1 MHVIDLLQEIRE
13 LWLDRV
19 SRRLARGE
27 SVRLSLLEQLNEFY
41 DLLTQALISGDPS
54 WLNKILDKW
63 AEARTQTELD
73 QPEISITPILDHILL
88 ATHESVQE
96 NFDPAKG
103 LSILGSLL
111 PIYTYAYNYISQQE
125 TEIQIKHRSEELN
138 KARIN
143 LENLDKS
150 KSDFIAVAA
159 HELKTPLTLI
169 EGYSSML
176 RDQYPDED
184 QESLTPIY
192 LKGIDKGVS
201 RLQEIIN
208 DMIDVSLIDNNLLK
222 LNFQP
227 IWIKQLL
234 ALARNYLERF
244 IHERSQTY
252 EVLDFDGSE
261 QMTFGDP
268 ERLYQAI
275 HNLLIN
281 AIKYTP
287 DGGSITIS
295 GRKLPGF
302 VEITITD
309 TGIGIDQA
317 YHEQIFEK
325 FGRLGNVQLHSS
337 GKTKFKG
344 GGPGLGLP
352 ITKGVIEAHGGAI
365 WVESEG
371 YDEQNLPGTTF
382 HVLLP
387 ILKEPPDKK
396 LSTFFESLNQRE
408 DDQVIQER
416 ELSHP

>member
-1 MHVIDLLQEIRE
+1 MHVLDHLQEIRE
-13 LWLDRV
+13 FWLDRV
-19 SRRLARGE
+19 SHRLARGE

-41 DLLTQALISGDPS
+41 ELLTQALISGDPS

-63 AEARTQTELD
+63 AEARTQTELE

-88 ATHESVQE
+88 ATYESVQE

-103 LSILGSLL
+103 LSILGALL
-111 PIYTYAYNYISQQE
+111 PIYTYAYNYLAQQE
-125 TEIQIKHRSEELN
+125 TEIHIKHRSEELN

-184 QESLTPIY
+184 QKSLTPIY
-192 LKGIDKGVS
+192 LKGIEKGVS

-234 ALARNYLERF
+234 ALARNELERF

-275 HNLLIN
+275 HNILIN

-396 LSTFFESLNQRE
+396 LSVFFESLNQQE
-408 DDQVIQER
+408 NDKVIEER
-416 ELSHP
+416 ELSHS